1 MPLPIVSKSW
11 FQMHYIHLKTVFLW
25 LLFLINQLIFQIV
38 FLLFFRVQDDFSPQ
52 GCHVPVYFKLLLSIS
67 FLIPLFVV
75 YWTSRRFSVFSK
87 LWRPKSDPTSF
98 FSLPATGS
106 GDDRKRFYR
115 PLFWLTVGIFLPS
128 ALFVLQSE
136 LATWSYILFPD
147 ESRLNEMMALLSPCV
162 DSMADILG
170 GYITIGIVGPVCEEI
185 LFRGIIFHFLLRHY
199 RSRGK
204 TALVPI
210 LFQAFL
216 FSVAHMNP
224 LQMFY
229 AFSAGLVFG
238 VVALWTGSL
247 IFPILLHVI
256 NNSMTLFLL
265 HKFPDLPYVGSPQ
278 GTVEHIP
285 PEFLLISLLLAG
297 VSLYFIRELFRTGIL
312 IKKNDLQEKT
322 S

>member
-1 MPLPIVSKSW
+1 
-11 FQMHYIHLKTVFLW
+11 MHYVHLKTVFLW
-25 LLFLINQLIFQIV
+25 LLFLINQLIFQV
-38 FLLFFRVQDDFSPQ
+38 LFLIFFRVQDGFFQQ
-52 GCHVPVYFKLLLSIS
+52 GCYVPAYFKLLLSIS
-67 FLIPLFVV
+67 FLIPVFVV
-75 YWTSRRFSVFSK
+75 YWTSRNFSVFSK
-87 LWRPKSDPTSF
+87 LWGPKSDPATF
-98 FSLPATGS
+98 FSLPVTGS
-106 GDDRKRFYR
+106 GEGHKRFFR

-147 ESRLNEMMALLSPCV
+147 ESRYNEMMALLSPCA

-229 AFSAGLVFG
+229 AFSAGLVFAA
-238 VVALWTGSL
+238 VALWTGSL

-256 NNSMTLFLL
+256 NNSTTLFLL
-265 HKFPDLPYVGSPQ
+265 HKFPELPYVDSSQ
-278 GTVEHIP
+278 SAMEHIP
-285 PEFLLISLLLAG
+285 LEFLLVSLFLAG

-312 IKKNDLQEKT
+312 IKKNDLQEKNIIE
-322 S
+322 SLL